1 MDSRAD
7 THLLEVVHQ
16 SVPVCGTNYVEVI
29 DGAGPR
35 RLLRQDHDRLRSQE
49 EAFVLSSAF
58 APVSIPLR
66 QVGQLRMKNA
76 SLYCVEPSV
85 VTFHVVI
92 VLLGLSV
99 ISQHLD
105 SVRVCLVVCSDRPT
119 FAARAKI

>member
-1 MDSRAD
+1 MKR
-7 THLLEVVHQ
+7 
-16 SVPVCGTNYVEVI
+16 PRYVEVI

-35 RLLRQDHDRLRSQE
+35 RLLGQNHDGLRSQE
-49 EAFVLSSAF
+49 EAFVLSSVF

-92 VLLGLSV
+92 VLLGLSM

-105 SVRVCLVVCSDRPT
+105 RIRDALRSEERRVGKEC
-119 FAARAKI
+119 